1 MVISPYAKCKSD
13 EDFVDRI
20 RQKTKELLLEDEH
33 FGKLIY
39 LLALFTP
46 VQVQLQEEE
55 KQMFKHF
62 QQKVS
67 IMIYSHLMERLNPSQ
82 FFG

>member
-1 MVISPYAKCKSD
+1 MG
-13 EDFVDRI
+13 
-20 RQKTKELLLEDEH
+20 DEH